1 MSYRPDESDRSFVVR
16 PAGFESAAYGSG
28 GRRSIQLS
36 YGARNRSSVPDADV
50 PRKNR
55 LVMMNGLPSGQ
66 TMAARRIDDRHST
79 TVVKYQGK
87 LFATSNAE
95 LSADG
100 KVMKVENDVIVGT
113 PGQEVGQRIDYW
125 DKQ

>member
-1 MSYRPDESDRSFVVR
+1 
-16 PAGFESAAYGSG
+16 
-28 GRRSIQLS
+28 
-36 YGARNRSSVPDADV
+36 
-50 PRKNR
+50 
-55 LVMMNGLPSGQ
+55 MMNGLPSGQ

-100 KVMKVENDVIVGT
+100 KVMKVGNDVIVGT
-113 PGQEVGQRIDYW
+113 PGRRSASASTTGSLWVGRAFFPNTRDSYKSTFIHRNSA
-125 DKQ
+125 